1 MIPRRISLDTL
12 RIFEA
17 AARLGSF
24 TAAADAIGL
33 TQGAVSQRI
42 KALEAELN
50 VTLFRRLTRAVA
62 LTPEGQRLLAAVQSG
77 LRRIEE
83 GIDAISTAAGTA
95 PVRLAVSSS
104 VASRWLMARLKML
117 PPPLSVSVVADDRL
131 HEIGVE
137 ADIALRFG
145 PGRYPG
151 LTSKQVG
158 TDQLFPVC
166 SPALRSTP
174 LAELPRLIDTTAE
187 SDRSGC
193 GWRDWS
199 AFTGIAL
206 GETKDGGHYSHA
218 YLAIQAAEQGMGV
231 ALARHLLCADAIKAG
246 KLVRLASD
254 VPALTA
260 RYRYSCVTA
269 GEPGPVLVKLIAWL
283 KRQMADQPE
292 RLRTAPCGVSVPAMA
307 RRLKS

>member
-1 MIPRRISLDTL
+1 MITRRISLDTL

-24 TAAADAIGL
+24 TAAAESAGL

-50 VTLFRRLTRAVA
+50 VILFRRLTRAVA
-62 LTPEGQRLLAAVQSG
+62 PTPEGQHLLAAVQGG

-83 GIDAISTAAGTA
+83 GIDGITTAAAAA
-95 PVRLAVSSS
+95 PIRLAVSSS
-104 VASRWLMARLKML
+104 VASRWLMARLKTL

-145 PGRYPG
+145 PGRHPG
-151 LTSKQVG
+151 LTSTAIG
-158 TDQLFPVC
+158 ADQLFPVC
-166 SPALRSTP
+166 SPAFLEAHSGRRWE
-174 LAELPRLIDTTAE
+174 ELPRLTDVTAE
-187 SDRSGC
+187 TDRSGC
-193 GWRDWS
+193 GWGAWS

-206 GETKDGGHYSHA
+206 DGAPDAGRYSHA

-231 ALARHLLCADAIKAG
+231 ALARRLLCADAIKAG
-246 KLVRLASD
+246 KLVRLAGD
-254 VPALTA
+254 IPALTA

-269 GEPGPVLVKLIAWL
+269 GEPGPALRKLIAWL
-283 KRQMADQPE
+283 KRQIADQP
-292 RLRTAPCGVSVPAMA
+292 
-307 RRLKS
+307 